1 MRVLFGCIAVVLGA
15 ISITLAAR
23 YGFKGADT
31 LVDGTIAAVMFG
43 AIALCAFLFDGAAVR
58 LWLHGHRLGAVVIGL
73 IATLA
78 LVVTF
83 TNSLGAIAARG
94 DATLA
99 ERTKAVDT
107 RKEDKAELA
116 RLSAERTAMAFT
128 PATAEAVSAA
138 KEAVKS
144 AERAREAECG
154 DGDPKQRGKV
164 CQSREVA
171 EEAART
177 KLSTAVASKDATDR
191 AAKLDADIAILRKRL
206 DGGQAV
212 ADANPLG
219 AVLGIMLGVGTATV
233 TAWQQ
238 AVMAAVF
245 ELCLVG
251 MMIAFELLGEGEA
264 PAGRSA
270 SHRAEKADIATAARA
285 DVVEPVRTPDAT
297 IIEPEPCRTALPP
310 PRKPRAKTPP
320 KSNTVKTF
328 LRDHLFPA
336 EDGERLD
343 IMALVRS
350 YRAWCAE
357 KGFTP
362 ADLDSILDQ
371 TEQLCRKI
379 DVKIEPG
386 DNQRVY
392 VHGVKIEAP
401 TPVQA

>member
-1 MRVLFGCIAVVLGA
+1 MRVLFGCLAVVLGA
-15 ISITLAAR
+15 ISIALATR
-23 YGFKGADT
+23 YGYKGADT
-31 LVDGTIAAVMFG
+31 VVDGTIAAVMFG

-58 LWLHGHRLGAVVIGL
+58 LWLHGHRLGAVLIGL

-99 ERTKAVDT
+99 ERTKAVDSRT
-107 RKEDKAELA
+107 GDKAELT

-144 AERAREAECG
+144 AERARKAECG
-154 DGDPKQRGKV
+154 DGDLKQRGKY
-164 CQSREVA
+164 CRDRETA

-177 KLSTAVASKDATDR
+177 KLSATVGSKDATDR
-191 AAKLDADIAILRKRL
+191 AAKLDADIASLRKRL
-206 DGGQAV
+206 AGGQAV

-219 AVLGIMLGVGTATV
+219 AVLGIMLGVGTAAV

-251 MMIAFELLGEGEA
+251 VMVAFELLGHGRV
-264 PAGRSA
+264 PAGARVGA
-270 SHRAEKADIATAARA
+270 VRVDVVREPDPVVEATASP
-285 DVVEPVRTPDAT
+285 PVRP
-297 IIEPEPCRTALPP
+297 ALPP
-310 PRKPRAKTPP
+310 PPRKTRGKAPVGRPG
-320 KSNTVKTF
+320 STVKAF

-336 EDGERLD
+336 DSGERLD
-343 IMALVRS
+343 IMAVVHS
-350 YRAWCAE
+350 YRAWCTK
-357 KGFTP
+357 KGLHA
-362 ADLDSILDQ
+362 ADLDTILD
-371 TEQLCRKI
+371 EIEHLCGKI
-379 DVKIEPG
+379 GVEIEPG
-386 DNQRVY
+386 DDRRVY

-401 TPVQA
+401 TLVAVN